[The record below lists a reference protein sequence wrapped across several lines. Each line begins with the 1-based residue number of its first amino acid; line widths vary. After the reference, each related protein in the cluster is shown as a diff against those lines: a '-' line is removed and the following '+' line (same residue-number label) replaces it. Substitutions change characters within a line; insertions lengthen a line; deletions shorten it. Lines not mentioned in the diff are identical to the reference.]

1 MIILTL
7 TAEYPKRPNEVT
19 TTTHLPVSKF
29 TTWCHTNLNQFT
41 TNNTL
46 EHSVEQSLWI
56 QWQQFNFLLLNL
68 MMLIINYWRP
78 ENSFLVVANT
88 AIVVTT
94 QSVFMF
100 RIDNIFQIYITALVS
115 LFTTSSN
122 YCTIYNDKSKNR
134 WKPIKLRHHQVFN
147 KELENAQSN
156 VISIQMSFQMQYL
169 YRKLAVFVTK
179 FYKQQSTDFLFKW
192 YVLDLLNPRLRFS
205 FQRA

>member
-1 MIILTL
+1 
-7 TAEYPKRPNEVT
+7 
-19 TTTHLPVSKF
+19 
-29 TTWCHTNLNQFT
+29 
-41 TNNTL
+41 
-46 EHSVEQSLWI
+46 
-56 QWQQFNFLLLNL
+56 

-115 LFTTSSN
+115 LFTTCSY

-192 YVLDLLNPRLRFS
+192 YVLNLLNPRLRFS